1 MHTTSARWVINLFRS
16 FDFIK
21 AKVEKHFSSSTLPT
35 ICTMANSTNFTYFE
49 KLEEN
54 IRNVVT
60 RCHILVKGFKS
71 KGGAIHVV
79 AFDFIVS
86 LNMFY

>member
-1 MHTTSARWVINLFRS
+1 VGNEPVQN

-21 AKVEKHFSSSTLPT
+21 AKVEKRLSSSMLPT
-35 ICTMANSTNFTYFE
+35 ICTMANSTNFTYFR
-49 KLEEN
+49 KLKES

-71 KGGAIHVV
+71 KGGAIHVI
-79 AFDFIVS
+79 AFDFIA
-86 LNMFY
+86 